1 MDNGSW
7 RVRYGEWAVI
17 AGGSEGIGRAFAERL
32 AARGL
37 NLILM
42 ARNAASLEDAAT
54 ACRAYPGVTVVTQA
68 LDLTGDDLGHH
79 LAELAEGR
87 EIGLVIYNAGAV
99 HGTSLLLDEPF
110 EKAVGLV
117 KLNCLGPLTFV
128 RQFAPGMVAR
138 GRGGIVLVSSLSG
151 LSGAG
156 YIAGYAAAKAYE
168 NALAEGLWIE
178 LGQSGVNVLGL
189 ICGATDTPAMARSG
203 TGWAAKGSSSG
214 FVPMDPFDV
223 ADEGLSHLADGPIWV
238 AGAANRQAAEGLRSS
253 DRAGIVQ
260 GMTSATAGLYG
271 LPPLGLP
278 DASEGIAD
286 AD

>member
-1 MDNGSW
+1 MGDASW
-7 RVRYGEWAVI
+7 RARYGEWAVI

-37 NLILM
+37 NLILL
-42 ARNAASLEDAAT
+42 ARNVASLEEAAT

-68 LDLTGDDLGHH
+68 LDLTGDDLGQH

-117 KLNCLGPLTFV
+117 KLNCLGPLAFV

-214 FVPMDPFDV
+214 FVPMNPFDV

-253 DRAGIVQ
+253 DRVSIVQ
-260 GMTSATAGLYG
+260 GMTAATAGLYG

-278 DASEGIAD
+278 GASEGVAD

>member
-1 MDNGSW
+1 MDDASW
-7 RVRYGEWAVI
+7 RTRYGEWAIV

-37 NLILM
+37 NLILL
-42 ARNAASLEDAAT
+42 ARDATRLEEAAS
-54 ACRAYPGVTVVTQA
+54 ACRALSGGIVVTEA
-68 LDLTGDDLGHH
+68 IDLTAEDLAPR
-79 LAELAEGR
+79 LAALATGR
-87 EIGLVIYNAGAV
+87 QIGLVIYNAGAV

-128 RQFAPGMVAR
+128 RQFAPGMTAR

-151 LSGAG
+151 LAGAG

-178 LGQSGVNVLGL
+178 LGQSDVHVLGL

-203 TGWAAKGSSSG
+203 TGWAAQGSSGG
-214 FVPMDPFDV
+214 FVPMDPYDV
-223 ADEGLSHLADGPIWV
+223 ADEGLAHLADGPIWV
-238 AGAANRQAAEGLRSS
+238 AGAGNRQAAESLRSS
-253 DRAGIVQ
+253 NRASIVQ
-260 GMTSATAGLYG
+260 GMTTATAGLYG
-271 LPPLGLP
+271 LPPLRLP
-278 DASEGIAD
+278 AAFEPPR
-286 AD
+286 